1 MTAASR
7 RHSRVGCSEQGQA
20 CGLIW
25 IGARTCS
32 RLHCVLQTRTRRA
45 ACRTMTP
52 PNLGVGYNDTSQPAR
67 TRLDHATTGGG
78 NLCRRARPMILNR
91 LCRAC
96 AGGRRHH
103 PNHNKQG
110 GHHGHLPHPHPHP
123 HAQRGGG
130 SRCVQLRQE
139 VRSHDPE
146 GGVGARQD
154 NLTRG
159 TGLRC
164 SCYRRPLRL
173 PQRNCRV

>member
-7 RHSRVGCSEQGQA
+7 RRFRVGCSEQGQA

-25 IGARTCS
+25 SAAHTCS

-52 PNLGVGYNDTSQPAR
+52 PNLGVGYNDTSPTCA
-67 TRLDHATTGGG
+67 HAVGPRDNGGAG

-110 GHHGHLPHPHPHP
+110 DHHGHLPHPHP

-139 VRSHDPE
+139 VRSRDP
-146 GGVGARQD
+146 GGWS
-154 NLTRG
+154 RG
-159 TGLRC
+159 EAGQPDTWNWTALQ
-164 SCYRRPLRL
+164 LL
-173 PQRNCRV
+173 PPPPSSSTT